1 MVTEILVDTSA
12 GLRTVS
18 VESGLLKNRK
28 IFLTEEITPVT
39 CRLLIE
45 QLLWLEAEAPGEEI
59 VLYINSPGG
68 CVHDGLAVYDTIRM
82 LSSPVRTVCI
92 GTAASMGAI
101 LFLAGE
107 QREMLPH
114 TRIMIHDPSYAG
126 GSYSGKKPHE
136 LETELDNLRKIS
148 DLTNALIA
156 ERTGQPLE
164 EVCLCTREDAY
175 FNAEEAI
182 RFGLATGMAQSL
194 R

>member
-28 IFLTEEITPVT
+28 IFLTEEITSTT

-59 VLYINSPGG
+59 VLFINSPGG
-68 CVHDGLAVYDTIRM
+68 CVHDGLSVYDTIRTIK
-82 LSSPVRTVCI
+82 SPVRTVCI

-107 QREMLPH
+107 KREMLPH

-136 LETELDNLRKIS
+136 LETELDNLRQVS
-148 DLTNALIA
+148 DLINSLIA
-156 ERTGQPLE
+156 ERTGQSLE
-164 EVCLCTREDAY
+164 KVCRYTREDSY
-175 FNAEEAI
+175 FNADEAI
-182 RFGLATGMAQSL
+182 RFGLATNMAKSL
-194 R
+194 N